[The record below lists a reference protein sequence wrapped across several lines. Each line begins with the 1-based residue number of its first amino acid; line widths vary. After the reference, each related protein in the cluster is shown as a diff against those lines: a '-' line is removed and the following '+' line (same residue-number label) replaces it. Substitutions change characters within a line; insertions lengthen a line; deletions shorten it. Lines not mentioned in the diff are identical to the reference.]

1 MFCKLIAVLLL
12 ISLMLLP
19 VALSAPAYATEE
31 PFPIST
37 ISLGKKGWDNGS
49 PSGVAIDHE
58 TNLVYV
64 ASRNSDTVTVIDS
77 ATNKVVDIIT
87 VGPEPWDMAVN
98 SDTHVIYTV
107 NRSPGTVSVINGTT
121 NEVVA
126 TLDYSEYGTR
136 SVQSIAVNME
146 TNKVYVLLNNGPAR
160 QALVSVIDGASNEIE
175 STFKVADLKPDY
187 DVLES
192 TRAIAVNSKMNM
204 VYVTRDSGALL
215 VIDGSDNRVVNTIA
229 TGRMP
234 NSIGVNEQTD
244 MIYVSNFASQ
254 SISVIDGS
262 TGKVVA
268 DVTPLLS
275 PQQIEIDEET
285 NTIYVT
291 GDGVSVI
298 DGVSHKVTNQIK
310 VGESPEGVAFNPDNG
325 LLFVANALSNSVSL
339 IELGHLGWQTA
350 FAVGRF
356 SYAEPPKPDQIF
368 KIQYRVING
377 TAENFRAQIGASANV
392 SSVDGGILEIKY
404 PRNYPYTNSNSDQFA
419 PPLLFINGMEPPQVP
434 TPEITE
440 CFFVFSI
447 PFEGNA
453 EIGLAWAYL
462 ATNFAFHGD
471 VVPDHCIPET
481 VVQDVVVKKGGTISP
496 FHQFQAG
503 VNAQDVMCGGVLELP
518 EYRLVVHPDGKP
530 YCVTRESAT
539 ELIQRWGV
547 TVPARPS

>member
-1 MFCKLIAVLLL
+1 
-12 ISLMLLP
+12 MLLP

-244 MIYVSNFASQ
+244 MIYMSNFASQ

-262 TGKVVA
+262 TGEKVEEMTTFL
-268 DVTPLLS
+268 D
-275 PQQIEIDEET
+275 PQQMEVDKET

-291 GDGVSVI
+291 SYGEGVSVI
-298 DGVSHKVTNQIK
+298 DGASRKVTNQIK
-310 VGESPEGVAFNPDNG
+310 VGEFPEGIAFNPDSG
-325 LLFVANALSNSVSL
+325 LLYVANAGSNSVSI
-339 IELGHLGWQTA
+339 IELGRLGW
-350 FAVGRF
+350 
-356 SYAEPPKPDQIF
+356 
-368 KIQYRVING
+368 
-377 TAENFRAQIGASANV
+377 
-392 SSVDGGILEIKY
+392 
-404 PRNYPYTNSNSDQFA
+404 
-419 PPLLFINGMEPPQVP
+419 
-434 TPEITE
+434 
-440 CFFVFSI
+440 
-447 PFEGNA
+447 
-453 EIGLAWAYL
+453 
-462 ATNFAFHGD
+462 
-471 VVPDHCIPET
+471 
-481 VVQDVVVKKGGTISP
+481 
-496 FHQFQAG
+496 
-503 VNAQDVMCGGVLELP
+503 
-518 EYRLVVHPDGKP
+518 
-530 YCVTRESAT
+530 
-539 ELIQRWGV
+539 
-547 TVPARPS
+547 

>member
-1 MFCKLIAVLLL
+1 
-12 ISLMLLP
+12 MLLP

-31 PFPIST
+31 SFPIST
-37 ISLGKKGWDNGS
+37 VSLGKEGWDNGS

-87 VGPEPWDMAVN
+87 VGPEPWDLAVN
-98 SDTHVIYTV
+98 SDTHIVYTV
-107 NRSPGTVSVINGTT
+107 NRSPRTVSVIDGTT

-126 TLDYSEYGTR
+126 ALDYSEYGTR
-136 SVQSIAVNME
+136 SVQSIAVNTE
-146 TNKVYVLLNNGPAR
+146 TNRVYVLLNNGPAR

-192 TRAIAVNSKMNM
+192 TRAIAVNSKTNE

-215 VIDGSDNRVVNTIA
+215 VIDGSDNRVVNTVA

-234 NSIGVNEQTD
+234 NGIGVNEQTD
-244 MIYVSNFASQ
+244 MIYVSNFGSQ

-262 TGKVVA
+262 TGERVDEMA
-268 DVTPLLS
+268 TFLD
-275 PQQIEIDEET
+275 PQRMEVDEET

-291 GDGVSVI
+291 SYGEGVSVI
-298 DGVSHKVTNQIK
+298 DGASNKVRNSIK
-310 VGESPEGVAFNPDNG
+310 VGEFPEGVAFNPDSG
-325 LLFVANALSNSVSL
+325 LLYVANAGSNSVSV
-339 IELGHLGWQTA
+339 IELGRLGWQTA

-377 TAENFRAQIGASANV
+377 TAENFRAQMGASANV

-404 PRNYPYTNSNSDQFA
+404 PRNYPYTNSNSDQFE
-419 PPLLFINGMEPPQVP
+419 PPVLFINGMEPPQVP

-447 PFEGNA
+447 PFKES
-453 EIGLAWAYL
+453 IGIELAWAYL
-462 ATNFAFHGD
+462 LWQEPFHGD
-471 VVPDHCIPET
+471 EIPDYCITET
-481 VVQDVVVKKGGTISP
+481 VVPDVVVKKDGTISP
-496 FHQFQAG
+496 LHQFKAG
-503 VNAQDVMCGGVLELP
+503 VKAQDVICGGILEP
-518 EYRLVVHPDGKP
+518 EEYRLVIHPDGRP

-547 TVPARPS
+547 TIPARPS